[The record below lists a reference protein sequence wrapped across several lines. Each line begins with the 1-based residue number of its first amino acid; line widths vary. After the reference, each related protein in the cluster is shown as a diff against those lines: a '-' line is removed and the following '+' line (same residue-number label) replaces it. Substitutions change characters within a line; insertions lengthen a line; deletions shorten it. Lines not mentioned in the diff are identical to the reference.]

1 MLTISTKSKYGLKAI
16 LALAENEGQGL
27 LQIRE
32 IARLK
37 NIPRQYL
44 EQIFNQLGKARII
57 RSVRGKNGG
66 YKLARHP
73 REILASEIIALLEG
87 GIEFVD
93 DRGAQDEVIDEFFRV
108 AEEKLLD
115 AFAISLEELVAR
127 QRLRRNVLIFDI

>member
-1 MLTISTKSKYGLKAI
+1 MLTISTKSRYGLKAV

-44 EQIFNQLGKARII
+44 EQIFNQLGKAQVV

-66 YKLARHP
+66 YKLARSSG
-73 REILASEIIALLEG
+73 EILASEIITLLEG
-87 GIEFVD
+87 GIEFAAD
-93 DRGAQDEVIDEFFRV
+93 QDENEEVINGLFKA
-108 AEEKLLD
+108 AEEKLLES
-115 AFAISLEELVAR
+115 FGVSLEELVAR
-127 QRLRRNVLIFDI
+127 QKLQRKVLAFDI

>member
-1 MLTISTKSKYGLKAI
+1 MLSISTKSKYGLRAV

-44 EQIFNQLGKARII
+44 EQIFNQLGKAGVI

-66 YKLARHP
+66 YELARNS
-73 REILASEIIALLEG
+73 REILASEIIVILEG
-87 GIEFVD
+87 GIKFVSDQD
-93 DRGAQDEVIDEFFRV
+93 DRDEVIDGLFHA
-108 AEEKLLD
+108 AEEKLLA
-115 AFAISLEELVAR
+115 AFAVSLEELVAR
-127 QRLRRNVLIFDI
+127 QKMARNILSFDI

>member
-1 MLTISTKSKYGLKAI
+1 MLSISTKSKYGLRAV

-32 IARLK
+32 IARMK

-44 EQIFNQLGKARII
+44 EQIFNLLGKARII

-66 YKLARHP
+66 YELARHS
-73 REILASEIIALLEG
+73 REILASEIIAILEG
-87 GIEFVD
+87 GIKFVSE
-93 DRGAQDEVIDEFFRV
+93 QDERDDVIDGLFQS

-115 AFAISLEELVAR
+115 AFAVSLEELVVR
-127 QRLRRNVLIFDI
+127 KQMNRNVLTFDI

>member
-27 LQIRE
+27 LQIKE

-73 REILASEIIALLEG
+73 REILASEIITLLEG
-87 GIEFVD
+87 GIEFVG
-93 DRGAQDEVIDEFFRV
+93 DREEQDEVIDGFFLA
-108 AEEKLLD
+108 AEEKLLES
-115 AFAISLEELVAR
+115 FAVSLEELVAR
-127 QRLRRNVLIFDI
+127 QHLHRNILIFDI

>member
-1 MLTISTKSKYGLKAI
+1 MLTISTKSKYGLKAV

-44 EQIFNQLGKARII
+44 EQIFNQLGKAQIV

-66 YKLARHP
+66 YKLARP
-73 REILASEIIALLEG
+73 SREILAAEIITILEG
-87 GIEFVD
+87 GVEFVAD
-93 DRGAQDEVIDEFFRV
+93 QEEQDEVINRFFLT
-108 AEEKLLD
+108 AEEKLLE
-115 AFAISLEELVAR
+115 AFAVSLEELVAR
-127 QRLRRNVLIFDI
+127 QQLRRNVLTFDI

>member
-1 MLTISTKSKYGLKAI
+1 MLTISTKSKYGLKAV

-44 EQIFNQLGKARII
+44 EQIFNQLGKAQVV

-66 YKLARHP
+66 YKLARP
-73 REILASEIIALLEG
+73 SCDILASEIITLLEG
-87 GIEFVD
+87 GIEFVGD
-93 DRGAQDEVIDEFFRV
+93 QDEHDEVVDGLFKA
-108 AEEKLLD
+108 AEDKLLES
-115 AFAISLEELVAR
+115 FGVSPEELVSR
-127 QRLRRNVLIFDI
+127 QELQRNVLAFDI

>member
-1 MLTISTKSKYGLKAI
+1 MLSISTKSKYGLRAV

-37 NIPRQYL
+37 NIPRLYL
-44 EQIFNQLGKARII
+44 EQIFNLLGKARII

-66 YKLARHP
+66 YELARHS
-73 REILASEIIALLEG
+73 REILASEIIAILEG
-87 GIEFVD
+87 GIQFVSDQD
-93 DRGAQDEVIDEFFRV
+93 DRDDVIDGLFQA

-115 AFAISLEELVAR
+115 AFAVSLEELVVR
-127 QRLRRNVLIFDI
+127 SQMNRNVLTFDI

>member
-1 MLTISTKSKYGLKAI
+1 MLSISTKSKYGLRAV

-32 IARLK
+32 IARRK

-44 EQIFNQLGKARII
+44 EQIFNLLGKARII

-66 YKLARHP
+66 YELARHS
-73 REILASEIIALLEG
+73 REILASEIIVILEG
-87 GIEFVD
+87 GIKFVSE
-93 DRGAQDEVIDEFFRV
+93 QDERDDVIDGLFQS

-115 AFAISLEELVAR
+115 AFAVSLEELVVKSKMN
-127 QRLRRNVLIFDI
+127 RNVLTFDI

>member
-37 NIPRQYL
+37 KIPRQYL

-73 REILASEIIALLEG
+73 REILASEIITLLEG
-87 GIEFVD
+87 GIEFAGD
-93 DRGAQDEVIDEFFRV
+93 QEEQGEVIGGFFLA
-108 AEEKLLD
+108 AEEKLLE
-115 AFAISLEELVAR
+115 AFAVSLEELVAR
-127 QRLRRNVLIFDI
+127 QRLRRNVLTFDI

>member
-1 MLTISTKSKYGLKAI
+1 MLTISTKSRYGLKAV

-44 EQIFNQLGKARII
+44 EQIFNQLGKAQVV

-66 YKLARHP
+66 YKLARP
-73 REILASEIIALLEG
+73 SREILASEIITLLEG
-87 GIEFVD
+87 GIEFAAD
-93 DRGAQDEVIDEFFRV
+93 QDENEEVINGLFKA
-108 AEEKLLD
+108 AEEKLLES
-115 AFAISLEELVAR
+115 FGVSLEELLSR
-127 QRLRRNVLIFDI
+127 QKLQRNVLAFDI

>member
-1 MLTISTKSKYGLKAI
+1 MLTISTKSRYGLKAV

-32 IARLK
+32 IARMK

-66 YKLARHP
+66 YKLARP
-73 REILASEIIALLEG
+73 SREIFAAEIITLLEG
-87 GIEFVD
+87 GIEFVAGRSGVFTD
-93 DRGAQDEVIDEFFRV
+93 AGAEFGGR
-108 AEEKLLD
+108 LD
-115 AFAISLEELVAR
+115 A
-127 QRLRRNVLIFDI
+127 RLLRTDST

>member
-1 MLTISTKSKYGLKAI
+1 MLTISTKSKYGLKAV

-44 EQIFNQLGKARII
+44 EQIFNQLGKAQIV

-66 YKLARHP
+66 YKLARP
-73 REILASEIIALLEG
+73 SREILASEIITLLEG
-87 GIEFVD
+87 GVEFVAD
-93 DRGAQDEVIDEFFRV
+93 QEEQDEVINRFFLT
-108 AEEKLLD
+108 AEEKLLE
-115 AFAISLEELVAR
+115 AFAVSLEELLTR
-127 QRLRRNVLIFDI
+127 QQSRRNVLTFDI

>member
-1 MLTISTKSKYGLKAI
+1 MLSISTKSKYGLRAV
-16 LALAENEGQGL
+16 LALAENEEGGL

-44 EQIFNQLGKARII
+44 EQIFNQLGKAQVI

-73 REILASEIIALLEG
+73 REIFASEIITILEG
-87 GIEFVD
+87 GIEFVAD
-93 DRGAQDEVIDEFFRV
+93 QDEQDEVIDGFFQA

-115 AFAISLEELVAR
+115 AFAVSLEELVSR
-127 QRLRRNVLIFDI
+127 QKLCRNVLSFDI

>member
-1 MLTISTKSKYGLKAI
+1 MLSISTKSKYGLRAV

-32 IARLK
+32 IARIK

-44 EQIFNQLGKARII
+44 EQIFNLLGKAQII

-73 REILASEIIALLEG
+73 REIFASEIITILEG
-87 GIEFVD
+87 GIEFVSD
-93 DRGAQDEVIDEFFRV
+93 QDGRDEVIDGLFQE
-108 AEEKLLD
+108 AEEKLLE
-115 AFAISLEELVAR
+115 AFAVSLEELVVRR
-127 QRLRRNVLIFDI
+127 QMNRNVLTFDI

>member
-1 MLTISTKSKYGLKAI
+1 MLSISTKSKYGLRAV

-32 IARLK
+32 IARIK

-44 EQIFNQLGKARII
+44 EQIFNLLGKAQII

-73 REILASEIIALLEG
+73 REIFASEIILILEG
-87 GIEFVD
+87 GIVFVSD
-93 DRGAQDEVIDEFFRV
+93 QDGQDEVIDGLFQE
-108 AEEKLLD
+108 AEEKLLE
-115 AFAISLEELVAR
+115 AFAVSLEELVAR
-127 QRLRRNVLIFDI
+127 RRMSRNVLTFDI

>member
-1 MLTISTKSKYGLKAI
+1 MLTISTKSRYGLKAV

-44 EQIFNQLGKARII
+44 EQIFNQLGKAQVV

-66 YKLARHP
+66 YKLARP
-73 REILASEIIALLEG
+73 SGEILASEIITLLEG
-87 GIEFVD
+87 GIEFAAD
-93 DRGAQDEVIDEFFRV
+93 QDENEEVINGLFKA
-108 AEEKLLD
+108 AEEKLLES
-115 AFAISLEELVAR
+115 FGVSLEELVAR
-127 QRLRRNVLIFDI
+127 QKLQRKVLAFDI

>member
-1 MLTISTKSKYGLKAI
+1 MLTISTKSRYGLKAV

-44 EQIFNQLGKARII
+44 EQIFNQLGKAQVV

-66 YKLARHP
+66 YKLARP
-73 REILASEIIALLEG
+73 SREILASEIITLLEG
-87 GIEFVD
+87 GIELVGD
-93 DRGAQDEVIDEFFRV
+93 QDENDEVINGLFKA
-108 AEEKLLD
+108 AEEKLLES
-115 AFAISLEELVAR
+115 FGVSLEELVSR
-127 QRLRRNVLIFDI
+127 QKLQRNVLAFDI